1 MAITASWR
9 TFDDRLQDRHGQ
21 HADQH
26 ERCSSSIS
34 IWIGRHFRF
43 VDLDEIGIAVR
54 NGVPFEEPVAAV
66 TFDDGYQ
73 DIYEHAVPIL
83 KRKGI
88 PAAAFVV
95 TDLIGRTS
103 WQIHD
108 KLYHLMAKGVR
119 HLGRPAPRSCMA
131 C

>member
-1 MAITASWR
+1 MLTS
-9 TFDDRLQDRHGQ
+9 TKMFEQ
-21 HADQH
+21 HLD
-26 ERCSSSIS
+26 
-34 IWIGRHFRF
+34 WIGRHFRF
-43 VDLDEIGIAVR
+43 VDLDEIGSAVR

-95 TDLIGRTS
+95 TDLD
-103 WQIHD
+103 WPHELAD
-108 KLYHLMAKGVR
+108 
-119 HLGRPAPRSCMA
+119 PRQAVSPDGERASPPGTTRAASCMA